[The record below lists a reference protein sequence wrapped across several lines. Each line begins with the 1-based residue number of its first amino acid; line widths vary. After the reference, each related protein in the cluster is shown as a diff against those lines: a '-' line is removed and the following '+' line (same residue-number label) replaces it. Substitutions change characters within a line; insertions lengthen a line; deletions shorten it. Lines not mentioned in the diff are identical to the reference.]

1 MTLKQDV
8 QQAYDRF
15 KQLVAVSYRNNM
27 HVVEFGPYLDGIA
40 GGSIFKKIFSTA
52 LTKSDGDLP
61 LLVKSIGAPNEALA
75 DSAIEFFAR
84 QHHFGGR
91 TDFDTITLRIYDV
104 PLPTELLSDDFNPQP
119 DTFLYASDFF
129 HAWMKA
135 VTDKTRKNFLD
146 DIAADVK
153 ISFLNTA
160 QMLDDKRYFFELP
173 FEGVATNIFP
183 FLLPV
188 STADATSLR
197 DDFITANFSS
207 SLSPLD
213 PFSNANDGLAI
224 VAATQHNTTSSHVIG
239 NYILESIYNF
249 FMLKGHRLGSE
260 YIAKASTTEAWQMG
274 KGGKPQQPEE
284 TVPVRVHSDR
294 EMRSDDREQTG
305 LSDRRYVEK
314 ELGNAIEITGRSQPM
329 SGLPNITHQDT
340 PTRPTS
346 ITDDRFVQSPVNTE
360 KSHTNKELSDHLEL
374 VQGAIDSKRFIDQP
388 LLQKTLELY
397 RKLLGG
403 ANEGEVIAM
412 LANIGAQASEASF
425 IDKTKIKDVEHVRIE
440 ASEKLKESFKDSQ
453 TLDDFFRALREI
465 FKKETDAFMQ
475 SEELSSFLTS
485 LNSLDGLD
493 VKAVSS
499 SIANA
504 TELADVVKHLK
515 KAETTLRS
523 KLLAPGSSVNNDAY
537 RVIKQMLE
545 ATDEL
550 TKRGGRLLDQTDPIK
565 KAFVDREQFLAVK
578 SVLEDKTTDRDNYGA
593 ILGMDAAPLMDVIK
607 NGVILTLSLVPW
619 VITTVGIAKSLANK
633 YVNTGT
639 ERFTNLDVVTEVIMK
654 TQPADVFLIP
664 ETILFSTKESVAEF
678 ISLWYR
684 YAVQDAVSRAA
695 QKRNNAFVDYDKN
708 SKILGTVGVKG
719 VDDSIAMAKM
729 LKDNARVWRFGKV
742 FPVAVRHQE
751 TGSDVEG
758 ADSVPVF
765 DVTLRFYDFDTEFQ
779 GKTARDLLKKA
790 V

>member
-27 HVVEFGPYLDGIA
+27 HIVEFGPYLDGIA
-40 GGSIFKKIFSTA
+40 GGSIFKKIFSKA
-52 LTKSDGDLP
+52 LIKSDGDLP
-61 LLVKSIGAPNEALA
+61 LLVKSIGAPNESLA

-104 PLPTELLSDDFNPQP
+104 PLRATDSFSSDP
-119 DTFLYASDFF
+119 DMFLYASDFF

-183 FLLPV
+183 FLQPT
-188 STADATSLR
+188 STANATSLR

-207 SLSPLD
+207 SLTD
-213 PFSNANDGLAI
+213 VFENNLAI

-249 FMLKGHRLGSE
+249 FAFKGTGGSSKFSKE
-260 YIAKASTTEAWQMG
+260 YREKTEANSAWQMG
-274 KGGKPQQPEE
+274 DGGKPQQPEE

-329 SGLPNITHQDT
+329 SSLPNITHQDT

-346 ITDDRFVQSPVNTE
+346 ITDDRFVDSPVNTE

-440 ASEKLKESFKDSQ
+440 ASEKLKESFKDAQ
-453 TLDDFFRALREI
+453 TLDEFFRALREI

-475 SEELSSFLTS
+475 SEELSSFLTA

-565 KAFVDREQFLAVK
+565 KAFVDREQFLVIK
-578 SVLEDKTTDRDNYGA
+578 DVLEETSSERDNYAA
-593 ILGMDAAPLMDVIK
+593 ILGMDAAMDIIK
-607 NGVILTLSLVPW
+607 NGVIATLSLLPW

-639 ERFTNLDVVTEVIMK
+639 ERFTNIEVVTEAIMK
-654 TQPADVFLIP
+654 SDPFAVYLIP
-664 ETILFSTKESVAEF
+664 ETILFSDKKTIGLF
-678 ISLWYR
+678 IRDWYR
-684 YAVQDAVSRAA
+684 YAVQDAVSRMS

-765 DVTLRFYDFDTEFQ
+765 DVTLRFYDFNTEFQ